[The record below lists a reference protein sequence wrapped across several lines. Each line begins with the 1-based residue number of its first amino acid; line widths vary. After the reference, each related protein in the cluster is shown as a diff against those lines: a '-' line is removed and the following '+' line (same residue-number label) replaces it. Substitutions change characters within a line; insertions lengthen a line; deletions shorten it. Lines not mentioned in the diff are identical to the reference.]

1 MTTGEMS
8 RWFADGKLVR
18 RGHGVYKVARWVP
31 TPLDPFAEAVALMG
45 DGSFL
50 WGESVLSMHGLALVD
65 PHFGVRG
72 DAEARAAQA
81 ARLGKSRARAQ
92 RRVDDVLRG
101 HTLPARRRRHQGV
114 RGVRHGRAPCRSGE
128 TRARRGARHL
138 RRIRE
143 PDEGAAMKEAK
154 RPNNGRNLD
163 IAIDRLCASTG
174 DEPGRVKR
182 LLRLHRTV
190 RRQRHGLLRWWT
202 RTTRSPITYSN
213 ASALKCSNTRA
224 SHPKSL
230 NSTSLRLKRQSS
242 RRRAST
248 NSKSATPEGA

>member
-1 MTTGEMS
+1 MTTGEMG
-8 RWFADGKLVR
+8 RWCADGKLVR

-31 TPLDPFAEAVALMG
+31 TPLGPFAEAVALMG

-65 PHFGVRG
+65 PRFGVRG

-128 TRARRGARHL
+128 TCARRGARHL
-138 RRIRE
+138 WRIRE

-154 RPNNGRNLD
+154 RPNSRCNLD

-182 LLRLHRTV
+182 LLATAIYMLGSLAGSSYRGNSCEIGCTVFIGLCVDKGTAFFGGGPGPHASRSRTQTHR
-190 RRQRHGLLRWWT
+190 
-202 RTTRSPITYSN
+202 P
-213 ASALKCSNTRA
+213 
-224 SHPKSL
+224 
-230 NSTSLRLKRQSS
+230 
-242 RRRAST
+242 
-248 NSKSATPEGA
+248 